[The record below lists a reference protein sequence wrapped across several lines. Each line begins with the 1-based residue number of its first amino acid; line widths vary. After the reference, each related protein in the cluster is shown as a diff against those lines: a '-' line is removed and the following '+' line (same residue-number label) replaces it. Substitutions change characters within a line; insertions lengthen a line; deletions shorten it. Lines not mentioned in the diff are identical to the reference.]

1 MTARSFAL
9 TALAALL
16 PGLVSA
22 QDVYRHGRV
31 RHVEGA
37 VTIQRA
43 SESAAEEAVPN
54 LPFLPGDRVWTDRES
69 RGEFQFADGTL
80 LRIDRRTK
88 IEYAAH
94 EERRGTDRIALALWS
109 GDVIVRQRDGRSGSE
124 ISIEAPGGLSVDLA
138 EGGVYRV
145 GLEAGET
152 RIAVYEGEATVEG
165 DRRVRVRAGEQL
177 WARGA
182 EIDEAAETVN
192 RRDLD
197 DFARWDEGRQGGQAW
212 ARERSEYL
220 PDEVSVYAPELEDH
234 GAWYYEVEVGHVWRP
249 HVSGSWRPYS
259 DGRWVWT
266 AYGWTWVPNE
276 TWGWAVSHYGR
287 WGWSARLGW
296 YWIPSGGWGPAWVS
310 WATSDSYV
318 GWCPLGYR
326 DRPVVIHE
334 RGWDRAGARG
344 SLSGGAWTV
353 ARRGDLGA
361 RDQARRRGAAPLDA
375 VRELRPLEGARRLS
389 RELTVTERPVAA
401 APRTI
406 RTRPGPGDTVPEL
419 RSDPATTIPAPTAR
433 RRYESER
440 EQQEQ
445 ERSQVLRRS
454 RPRESQRGSSSG
466 STHEATPRTSGRSV
480 QSGGRVEERKRDD
493 QPGTSADQ
501 GRTRSEERDR
511 DRDRVLG
518 PLFRPLSRLR
528 GNRDEGESARE
539 SGRDSGR
546 DATRDSSRDS
556 GRANRTRPEGAAP
569 REAAPPRRVEPRTPP
584 PTQPP
589 ASSSSKQGG
598 GRAVRRDRNREE

>member
-1 MTARSFAL
+1 MKWGKHMTARSFAL
-9 TALAALL
+9 TALAVLL
-16 PGLVSA
+16 PGLASA

-31 RHVEGA
+31 RHVEGT
-37 VTIQRA
+37 VTIQRM

-94 EERRGTDRIALALWS
+94 EERRGADRIALALWS
-109 GDVIVRQRDGRSGSE
+109 GDVIVRQRDGWNGPE
-124 ISIEAPGGLSVDLA
+124 ISIEAPGGLYVNLT

-165 DRRVRVRAGEQL
+165 DRRVRVRAGEQV

-182 EIDEAAETVN
+182 EIEEPAETLN

-220 PDEVSVYAPELEDH
+220 PDEVSVYAPELEEH

-249 HVSGSWRPYS
+249 YVGGSWRPYW

-287 WGWSARLGW
+287 WGWSVRLGW
-296 YWIPSGGWGPAWVS
+296 YWIPSSGWGPAWVS
-310 WATSDSYV
+310 WAASDSYV

-326 DRPVVIHE
+326 DRPVVVHE
-334 RGWDRAGARG
+334 RGWDRAMARG

-361 RDQARRRGAAPLDA
+361 RDLARRRVETPLDA

-406 RTRPGPGDTVPEL
+406 RTRPSPGDTIPEL

-440 EQQEQ
+440 EQQE
-445 ERSQVLRRS
+445 RSQVSRRS
-454 RPRESQRGSSSG
+454 RPRESQRDSSSG
-466 STHEATPRTSGRSV
+466 STHEATPRTSGGSD
-480 QSGGRVEERKRDD
+480 QGGGRVEER
-493 QPGTSADQ
+493 
-501 GRTRSEERDR
+501 GRSREQDRVRSEESDR
-511 DRDRVLG
+511 DRGRDLLG
-518 PLFRPLSRLR
+518 PLFRPLSRMR
-528 GNRDEGESARE
+528 GNRDQGES
-539 SGRDSGR
+539 D
-546 DATRDSSRDS
+546 RDSSRDS
-556 GRANRTRPEGAAP
+556 GRANRTRPEAAAP

-589 ASSSSKQGG
+589 SSSSSKQGG
-598 GRAVRRDRNREE
+598 GHAVRRDRNREE

>member
-1 MTARSFAL
+1 VKRGKHMIARCF
-9 TALAALL
+9 ALAALAVLL
-16 PGLVSA
+16 PGLGSA
-22 QDVYRHGRV
+22 QDSYRHGRV
-31 RHVEGA
+31 LHVEGT
-37 VTIQRA
+37 VTIQRVA
-43 SESAAEEAVPN
+43 EAVAEEAVPN

-94 EERRGTDRIALALWS
+94 EERRGEDRIALALWS
-109 GDVIVRQRDGRSGSE
+109 GSVIVRRQEGRDQANL
-124 ISIEAPGGLSVDLA
+124 SIEAPGGLYVDLV

-152 RIAVYEGEATVEG
+152 RIAVYQGEALVEG
-165 DRRVRVRAGEQL
+165 DRRLRVRAGEQVF
-177 WARGA
+177 ARGVEVGRTGA
-182 EIDEAAETVN
+182 LD

-197 DFARWDEGRQGGQAW
+197 DFARWDEDRQGGQAW

-220 PDEVSVYAPELEDH
+220 PDEVSVYGPELEQH

-249 HVSGSWRPYS
+249 YVSGSWRPYS

-276 TWGWAVSHYGR
+276 SWGWAVSHYGR

-310 WATSDSYV
+310 WAMSDDYV
-318 GWCPLGYR
+318 GWSALGHR

-334 RGWDRAGARG
+334 RRGDRAVPRG
-344 SLSGGAWTV
+344 SFSGGTWTV
-353 ARRGDLGA
+353 ARRGDMGA
-361 RDQARRRGAAPLDA
+361 RDLARRRMDA
-375 VRELRPLEGARRLS
+375 GPNLIGRLRPLEGARRLS
-389 RELTVTERPVAA
+389 RELAVTERPLA
-401 APRTI
+401 APRTV
-406 RTRPGPGDTVPEL
+406 RTRPRPGDTIPEL

-433 RRYESER
+433 TRYESER
-440 EQQEQ
+440 EAQEQ
-445 ERSQVLRRS
+445 ERSQILRRG
-454 RPRESQRGSSSG
+454 RPRESQRDGDSG
-466 STHEATPRTSGRSV
+466 AIHEATPRTSGAADRTR
-480 QSGGRVEERKRDD
+480 GRVEERKRDD
-493 QPGTSADQ
+493 QQGTSREQ
-501 GRTRSEERDR
+501 GRARSEDSDR
-511 DRDRVLG
+511 KRPGDLLG

-539 SGRDSGR
+539 SGGESSR
-546 DATRDSSRDS
+546 SRDS
-556 GRANRTRPEGAAP
+556 GRTNRTRPEAAP

-589 ASSSSKQGG
+589 SSSNQSG
-598 GRAVRRDRNREE
+598 GRAVRRDRKPEE